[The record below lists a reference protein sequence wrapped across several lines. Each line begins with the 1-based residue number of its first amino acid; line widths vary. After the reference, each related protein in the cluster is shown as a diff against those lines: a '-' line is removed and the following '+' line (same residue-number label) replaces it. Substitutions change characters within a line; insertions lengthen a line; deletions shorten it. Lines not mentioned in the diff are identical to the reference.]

1 MNIPNP
7 KLHIGDYVM
16 QHIPD
21 PVSIRRIIRNAGKGS
36 GLVKEIQRRFGSDP
50 RWANAWLH
58 LRDHGYRS
66 IEVVDV
72 FWR

>member
-36 GLVKEIQRRFGSDP
+36 GLVKEIQQRFGSDP

-66 IEVVDV
+66 FEVVDV